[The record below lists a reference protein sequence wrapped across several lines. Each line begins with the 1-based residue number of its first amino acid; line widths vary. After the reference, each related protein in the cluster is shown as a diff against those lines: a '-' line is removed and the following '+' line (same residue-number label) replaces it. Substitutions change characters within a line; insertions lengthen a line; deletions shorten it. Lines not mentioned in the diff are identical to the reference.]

1 VISAN
6 EDLPVKV
13 YEGESADVV
22 FLESLLVSSGIEVVR
37 AGRFF
42 GPGNEVYVRR
52 RDEEPARAIL
62 ADFEANRS
70 GKGGDVLR
78 GKFGSS

>member
-1 VISAN
+1 MSTN

-13 YEGESADVV
+13 YEGDPSDIA
-22 FLESLLVSSGIEVVR
+22 FLKSLLDAAGIEVVT

-52 RDEEPARAIL
+52 RDEESARAIL
-62 ADFEANRS
+62 TDFEANR
-70 GKGGDVLR
+70 GRKGGIVR
-78 GKFGSS
+78 GPWPD